1 MELDHNQNEDSGSTK
16 DRHRLEVDERGKYS
30 RNDLTATGTIVRRK
44 GFRVFVSAVC
54 DTIYS
59 IYLFLCTRTA
69 DPKFPKP
76 FRCTHCM

>member
-16 DRHRLEVDERGKYS
+16 ERHRLEVDERGKYS
-30 RNDLTATGTIVRRK
+30 RNDLTATGIIVPPK
-44 GFRVFVSAVC
+44 GFGVFESAVC
-54 DTIYS
+54 DTV
-59 IYLFLCTRTA
+59 YLFLCTHTA